1 MSKKTFVFSTAIAVM
16 MFLASAAVRAAST
29 ATLTLRVT
37 VAPSPS
43 VWIGATNYDF
53 GNMPASAV
61 SISQTSVAV
70 INNSEGLIEKYSIRA
85 SDAKNDGNHSKPTD
99 WTLAAT
105 AAADTYNLR
114 AVFSATLPVDGDFD
128 VVNDTLTTT
137 ATTCDGTKFATG
149 ADGDGY
155 GSIKGKEEHLWFR
168 INTPTSVTDT
178 NQHTIYITITAM
190 GMD

>member
-70 INNSEGLIEKYSIRA
+70 ITNSEGLIEK
-85 SDAKNDGNHSKPTD
+85 
-99 WTLAAT
+99 
-105 AAADTYNLR
+105 
-114 AVFSATLPVDGDFD
+114 
-128 VVNDTLTTT
+128 
-137 ATTCDGTKFATG
+137 
-149 ADGDGY
+149 
-155 GSIKGKEEHLWFR
+155 
-168 INTPTSVTDT
+168 
-178 NQHTIYITITAM
+178 
-190 GMD
+190 